1 MNRLRSAC
9 DIINLLTI
17 GLGDHI
23 FRTNMTNPHHL
34 DDLLVTKLEVPLIGP
49 RIVSRRRLTDL
60 LKTGME
66 QQLTLITAP
75 AGYGK
80 TTLLADWM
88 SAHLLPDWR
97 VIWVTV
103 DAFDNEPFRLWDY
116 IAAGVKKVYPRLR
129 FDPKQLLRMPLDE
142 KSRFSALI
150 PLLNAITKIPYQ
162 LALVLDDYQWI
173 TSDSVHEEV
182 RYLLDHQPKNLHLL
196 ISSRVT
202 PPFPLSRLR
211 AQRQLVEITARDL
224 SFNLQEANNYFS
236 GVMEMAIDPEQ
247 VASLLAATEGWI
259 AGLQLVT
266 LSLQGRPD
274 QASFIASLPEKSPLI
289 FEYLTEEVLDGQEPE
304 IKDFLLKTS
313 ILSEFCAPLCD
324 AILGCDNSADMLKQA
339 QKANLFIVSRDERQQ
354 WYSYHRLFSDTL
366 QKYLHAG
373 QSQIIPELHNRACT
387 WLRENGYPDKAV
399 SHALA
404 TGDFE
409 QAARILDD
417 CAMQAVIGFDLVQ
430 LVQWISRFSDDLIT
444 RRPQLG
450 IYYALAHFLLERFD
464 KIEPGLRSL
473 EQLLDRSVEKG
484 LPVENENLIRWEIAA
499 LRASLEL
506 LRDPSP
512 KAIGSITGLI
522 QNHPPNDVYFY
533 GFMTH
538 CLAEAYAL
546 RGDLEA
552 AVGAYTRGCN
562 FAVENG
568 LIKEY
573 CYSLSELAYVRKIQ
587 GRLEDAARDYQNM
600 LDYALRAGL
609 PADVLGFART
619 GLAEIAVN
627 RGRLGDAGEHIQWV
641 IENLDRIET
650 SPLSWIRQE
659 WLHIRM
665 AMYYLA
671 LNDTRSA
678 LLFFDRAMTGYR
690 ANRQVVHYLSA
701 QLIDLQ
707 VKVWA
712 ALGELNEKA
721 LGIQEQLAFLDPL
734 EKAHPA
740 RQAALARCY
749 MAQGDHTRAAA
760 ILSKLIPLLR
770 TAGMNERLI
779 EALVIQSTIF
789 SASGNLQQALQP
801 LRQALQLAAAEG
813 HHQVF
818 IDEGAAMKTLLN
830 EYSRQMAGADT
841 GAVAGLVASLTAA
854 LRSQEAPPA
863 PAVLETQPATELVY
877 PIFEPLSPRELEIL
891 NLITA
896 GRSTKEIAA
905 GLKLSINTAKVHIKS
920 IYRKTGVH
928 TRRALIARARELG
941 LVKSS

>member
-1 MNRLRSAC
+1 MT
-9 DIINLLTI
+9 DP
-17 GLGDHI
+17 DH
-23 FRTNMTNPHHL
+23 F
-34 DDLLVTKLEVPLIGP
+34 DDLLVTKLEIPLIGP

-60 LKTGME
+60 LKSGME

-80 TTLLADWM
+80 TTLLAEWLSGHM
-88 SAHLLPDWR
+88 LPDWR

-103 DAFDNEPFRLWDY
+103 DAFDNEPFRLWSY
-116 IAAGVKKVYPRLR
+116 IAAAVKKVYPRLQ
-129 FDPKQLLRMPLDE
+129 FDPQQLLRDQLKK
-142 KSRFSALI
+142 KSRFTALT
-150 PLLNAITKIPYQ
+150 PLLNAVTKIPYQ

-173 TSDSVHEEV
+173 TSDSIHEEI
-182 RYLLDHQPKNLHLL
+182 RYLLDHQPKNVHLL

-211 AQRQLVEITARDL
+211 AQRQLVEVTARDL

-236 GVMEMAIDPEQ
+236 GVMEMAIDQEQ

-289 FEYLTEEVLDGQEPE
+289 FEYLTEEVLDHQAPE

-324 AILGCDNSADMLKQA
+324 AVLGCENSAKILKQV
-339 QKANLFIVSRDERQQ
+339 QQANLFMVSLDERQQ
-354 WYSYHRLFSDTL
+354 WYSYHRLFADTL
-366 QKYLHAG
+366 QKYLHTAHP
-373 QSQIIPELHNRACT
+373 QIIPELHDRACA
-387 WLRENGYPDKAV
+387 WLRENGYPDRAV

-430 LVQWISRFSDDLIT
+430 LAQWISRFSDDLIT

-450 IYYALAHFLLERFD
+450 IYHALANYLLERFD
-464 KIEPGLRSL
+464 KVEPGLRSL
-473 EQLLDRSVEKG
+473 EQLLDRSVENG
-484 LPVENENLIRWEIAA
+484 LPVEDENLIRWEIAA

-506 LRDPSP
+506 IHDPSS
-512 KAIGSITGLI
+512 KAIGSITALM
-522 QNHPPNDVYFY
+522 QNHPQNDVYFY
-533 GFMTH
+533 GSMTH
-538 CLAEAYAL
+538 CLAEGYAL
-546 RGDLEA
+546 RGDLKA
-552 AVGAYTRGCN
+552 AVDAYTRGCD
-562 FAVENG
+562 FAVEHG

-587 GRLEDAARDYQNM
+587 GRLEDAACDYRKM

-609 PADVLGFART
+609 SADVLGFART
-619 GLAEIAVN
+619 GLAEIAISQ
-627 RGRLGDAGEHIQWV
+627 GRLDEAGEHIQWV

-659 WLHIRM
+659 WLFVRM
-665 AMYYLA
+665 AMFYLA
-671 LNDTRSA
+671 VNNTHSG

-690 ANRQVVHYLSA
+690 ANPQVVQYLSA

-707 VKVWA
+707 VKAWA
-712 ALGELNEKA
+712 ASGELYEKT
-721 LGIQEQLAFLDPL
+721 LNIQEQLAFLDPL

-740 RQAALARCY
+740 RQAALARY
-749 MAQGDHTRAAA
+749 HLAQGDLAQAAA
-760 ILSKLIPLLR
+760 ILSDLIPLLHA
-770 TAGMNERLI
+770 TGMNERLI

-789 SASGNLQQALQP
+789 SASGSLQQALQP
-801 LRQALQLAAAEG
+801 LRQALHLAAPEG
-813 HHQVF
+813 YHRVF
-818 IDEGAAMKTLLN
+818 LDEGAAMKALLN
-830 EYSRQMAGADT
+830 EYLRQPADEDA
-841 GAVAGLVASLTAA
+841 GAVAGLVTSLNAA
-854 LRSQEAPPA
+854 LRCQESPPV
-863 PAVLETQPATELVY
+863 PAAFESQPATELVY
-877 PIFEPLSPRELEIL
+877 PLFEPLSPRELEIL
-891 NLITA
+891 HLLT
-896 GRSTKEIAA
+896 GGKSTKEIAA

-928 TRRALIARARELG
+928 TRPALVRRALELG
-941 LVKSS
+941 LVKSPLNP